1 MKEICRVVADRMKE
15 YGINYAKG
23 KKRGKIV
30 YPYFVGQL
38 YQVDPGD
45 ESGIKEY
52 ELLLDGFDRNP
63 DESEM
68 MSAVEKIEEA
78 FPGIGGYIAS
88 TGRSVILISF
98 DTLIPDIP
106 TDTDADLARNEIKLK
121 IKKWRC

>member
-78 FPGIGGYIAS
+78 FPGMEVMCDNLSLGVSCHVGYGALGIGCS
-88 TGRSVILISF
+88 CKPR
-98 DTLIPDIP
+98 
-106 TDTDADLARNEIKLK
+106 RKL
-121 IKKWRC
+121 